1 MVRFASIF
9 GDPNKNKFKIIHVA
23 GTNGKGSVSLKTATA
38 LQAMGFR
45 TGLFTSPHISTFR
58 ERIQVNG
65 QYVSM
70 ENLVETCEMV
80 FSEVERHDIDVRFFE
95 VVTLIGLLEFARAGC
110 DYVVLECGL
119 GGALDATN
127 IVDVPDV
134 ICSAITS
141 IGKDHMDVLGDSL
154 EAIAQEKA
162 GVIKPGMPTIVGPSC
177 VQDGLQAIKARAQQ
191 QNVELMAIP

>member
-1 MVRFASIF
+1 MIRFASIF
-9 GDPNKNKFKIIHVA
+9 GDPHKNKFKIIHVA

-38 LQAMGFR
+38 LQAMGFK

-162 GVIKPGMPTIVGPSC
+162 GVIKSGMPTIVGPSC

-191 QNVELMAIP
+191 QNVELTAIP